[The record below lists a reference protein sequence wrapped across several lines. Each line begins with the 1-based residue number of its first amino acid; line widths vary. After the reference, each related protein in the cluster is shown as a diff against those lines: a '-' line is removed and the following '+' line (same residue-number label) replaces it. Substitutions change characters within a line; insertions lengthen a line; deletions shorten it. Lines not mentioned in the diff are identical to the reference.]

1 MDPAAPQAAAVLPVP
16 TAAIRWR
23 GFAASGDGLDWKARL
38 VLGAGALTVV
48 YLIVVPLAMLLL
60 TALRGPSDFLPLE
73 GGARWTLDNL
83 REVYHNPVLYQTI
96 IPDTLVFA
104 AGTVALV
111 FVIAFALAW
120 LVERTDLPGRELWFP
135 LILFPLL
142 VPTQVLGIAW
152 ISLAGPNSGWVNV
165 LLRHAFGLAGDRG
178 PLNVFSM
185 SGLIAAQALASVPY
199 VFLLLSA
206 TLRSMNPAL
215 EEASAASG
223 ATPLTT
229 FRKVTLRVL
238 LPGILAPL
246 ILVLL
251 ITLEQFELPL
261 IIGLPAGINV
271 FAYRI
276 LYELT
281 PPGGL
286 PNYGGAAAVAL
297 PFLVCAVLLLW
308 AYNRLIRSADRF
320 VTVTGKAFRQRR
332 LPLGRWKLPAL
343 LFVSAYVL
351 VGAVLPA
358 LVLLWISFFGYAP
371 PGQGSLPTVSADAY
385 RQLFADP
392 RFLLGLRNT
401 AIVAVVSAL
410 IVTALGG
417 LTGWIVVR
425 SRMPGR
431 KLLDMLSFMS
441 VGVPSVIVGLAV
453 MLLYL
458 SLPIGLYGTLGIL
471 IVAFSYRIAT
481 TTRLARAGLM
491 QIHAE
496 LEEASAA
503 SGAHWLTTQRRVVVP
518 LLLPALASGF
528 ILMFIVGVREF
539 TLPLVLYSQENVV
552 LSVLLWHLFQGGQTT
567 QAAALASL
575 IVALVLP
582 IIFLARRL
590 FRPRAL
596 SE

>member
-1 MDPAAPQAAAVLPVP
+1 MKKHL
-16 TAAIRWR
+16 TTRR
-23 GFAASGDGLDWKARL
+23 ASDALDWKARV
-38 VLGAGALTVV
+38 VLIGSAVAVA
-48 YLIVVPLAMLLL
+48 YLILVPLGMLLL
-60 TALRGPSDFLPLE
+60 TAFRGPSDYLPLE
-73 GGARWTLDNL
+73 EGSRWTLNNL
-83 REVYHNPVLYQTI
+83 RDIYSSPVLYDTI
-96 IPDTLVFA
+96 IPDTLVFV
-104 AGTVALV
+104 AGTVCAV
-111 FVIAFALAW
+111 FVIAFLLAW
-120 LVERTDLPGRELWFP
+120 LVERTDLPGRETWFP

-165 LLRHAFGLAGDRG
+165 LLRALFGIDGPSG

-185 SGLIAAQALASVPY
+185 PGLIVAQTLASTPF
-199 VFLLLSA
+199 VFLLLTA
-206 TLRSMNPAL
+206 TLRSMNPSL

-223 ATPLTT
+223 ATPFTT
-229 FRKVTLRVL
+229 FRKVTVRVL

-261 IIGLPAGINV
+261 IIGLPGGVNV

-281 PPGGL
+281 PPAGL
-286 PNYGGAAAVAL
+286 PNYGGASAVAL
-297 PFLVCAVLLLW
+297 PFLACAVLLLLL
-308 AYNRLIRSADRF
+308 YNRLIRRAESF

-332 LPLGRWKLPAL
+332 LPLGRWRIPAL
-343 LFVSAYVL
+343 LFVVTYVAMA
-351 VGAVLPA
+351 AVVPT

-371 PGQGSLPTVSADAY
+371 PSLDELGKASTAAY
-385 RQLFADP
+385 RELFADP
-392 RFLLGLRNT
+392 RFLLGLKNT
-401 AIVAVVSAL
+401 LIVAFCSAV
-410 IVTALGG
+410 IVTLLGA

-425 SRMPGR
+425 SKMWGR
-431 KLLDMLSFMS
+431 KALDLLSFMS
-441 VGVPSVIVGLAV
+441 LGLPSVIVGLAV

-458 SLPIGLYGTLGIL
+458 SVPIGLYGSLAIL
-471 IVAFSYRIAT
+471 VVAFSYRIAT

-491 QIHAE
+491 QIHQE

-503 SGAHWLTTQRRVVVP
+503 SGGRWTTTQLRIVVP
-518 LLLPALASGF
+518 LLLPAMTSGF

-539 TLPLVLYSQENVV
+539 TIPLVLYSQENIV

-567 QAAALASL
+567 QAAALATL

-582 IIFLARRL
+582 VIFMARRV
-590 FRPRAL
+590 FTPRSL
-596 SE
+596 TE